1 MTTGKSSRELSFCL
15 ITVAAAVLL
24 ALSTSA
30 LGSHHVTGTHHGK
43 GKGHKMPT
51 FAEVDLDGDG
61 AIVPDE
67 FYEFRGKR
75 MAERAKA
82 GGKIKNAANAPAFES
97 LDLDEDGEVSPE
109 EFAAHQAEMRKRHM
123 ERKEKTST

>member
-1 MTTGKSSRELSFCL
+1 MTTGIFSRALSFCL
-15 ITVAAAVLL
+15 VTAAAVVLV

-30 LGSHHVTGTHHGK
+30 LASHHGAGAHHGK
-43 GKGHKMPT
+43 GKEHKMPT

-61 AIVPDE
+61 AIVAEE

-82 GGKIKNAANAPAFES
+82 GGKMKNAANAPAFES

-109 EFAAHQAEMRKRHM
+109 EFAAHQAEMRKKHM
-123 ERKEKTST
+123 DRKEKTST